1 MKEKQE
7 YHSRVKL
14 EVCAGDIES
23 VDAAAKGGAS
33 RVELCSA
40 LSEGGLTPS
49 FGLIKRACAVEEIA
63 VNVLIRP
70 RGGDFLYTD
79 DEVAIMCDDI
89 REICSL
95 GANGVVIGALRR
107 DGNVDFDAC
116 SRMIE
121 AAGDMELTF
130 HRAFDMCRKPFVALE
145 EIIRLGF
152 DRLLTSGQAVSAW
165 DGRELIADLVTNS
178 EGRISVMAGG
188 GVTPDNVEAL
198 IRYTGVREVHASAR
212 HTVES
217 DMSFRMDNVNMGVK
231 GSDEYSRKSTS
242 VKIVRKIG
250 NIIRKI

>member
-1 MKEKQE
+1 MKDNKGQKNG
-7 YHSRVKL
+7 VLL
-14 EVCAGDIES
+14 EVCAGDIDS
-23 VDAAAKGGAS
+23 VASAAKGGAA

-49 FGLIKRACAVEEIA
+49 FGLIKRACAIKEIA

-79 DEVAIMCDDI
+79 EEVAIMCDDI
-89 REICSL
+89 REISAM

-116 SRMIE
+116 SKMIE

-130 HRAFDMCRKPFVALE
+130 HRAFDMCRKPFVAFE

-152 DRLLTSGQAVSAW
+152 DRLLTSGQAGSAW

-217 DMSFRMDNVNMGVK
+217 DMAFRMDNVNMGVK
-231 GSDEYSRKSTS
+231 GADEYSRKSTS
-242 VKIVRKIG
+242 VKIVRKIE

>member
-7 YHSRVKL
+7 QHSRVKL

-23 VDAAAKGGAS
+23 VYAAAKGGAS

-49 FGLIKRACAVEEIA
+49 FGLIKRACAVKEIA

-121 AAGDMELTF
+121 AAGAMELTF

-152 DRLLTSGQAVSAW
+152 DRLLTSGQAGSAW

-231 GSDEYSRKSTS
+231 GADEYSRKSTS
-242 VKIVRKIG
+242 VKIVRKID

>member
-1 MKEKQE
+1 
-7 YHSRVKL
+7 
-14 EVCAGDIES
+14 
-23 VDAAAKGGAS
+23 
-33 RVELCSA
+33 
-40 LSEGGLTPS
+40 
-49 FGLIKRACAVEEIA
+49 
-63 VNVLIRP
+63 
-70 RGGDFLYTD
+70 
-79 DEVAIMCDDI
+79 
-89 REICSL
+89 
-95 GANGVVIGALRR
+95 
-107 DGNVDFDAC
+107 
-116 SRMIE
+116 
-121 AAGDMELTF
+121 
-130 HRAFDMCRKPFVALE
+130 MCRKPFVALE